1 MNYRTKELYK
11 LSVSVIFILLATFF
25 IHHIYTE
32 AKEVESPRKVILVK
46 DYRWQSGGIG
56 REGIL
61 EEITLQNKGNLD
73 YKNIEIEADFYTVN
87 DIPLGSLRATIHET
101 LPAGSEKTFYR
112 VNFGIMHSDLQKAT
126 IRVVDAEPTT
136 PEKTPSG
143 IARNSIVVR
152 EWSWTGGQYATEG
165 ILKEITLENKSENH
179 YKDIK
184 LQIEYLGRSIPKLGP
199 TMVVIHDVL
208 PARST
213 RTFYDVN
220 VGFRHPNASRAI
232 ITVAD
237 AKEITTKE
245 LKYRIAEKMTEGKNK
260 RTAGEIQPGLS
271 QKVETPDESQRKPS
285 LAERYREKLGQSTKT
300 QDGKERASEEKPLTQ
315 KPGEHSEKEVA
326 LEKGPGEIT
335 EPQKQDT
342 EEKEASKIVET
353 PFKKTDEEA
362 FPKADIVVKGF
373 KLQSGITGTMGVFQ
387 EIILENKSTIPYT
400 NIELSVD
407 FYSRTDKRPLG
418 SSKIKINDV
427 LPPNSEKVFK
437 NISIG
442 FLNFIPEEVEVRVL
456 NAKRL

>member
-1 MNYRTKELYK
+1 MNYKTKELYK
-11 LSVSVIFILLATFF
+11 LSVSAVLILLAAFF

-46 DYRWQSGGIG
+46 EYRWQSGGIG

-73 YKNIEIEADFYTVN
+73 YKNIELEADFYTVN
-87 DIPLGSLRATIHET
+87 DIPLGSLRATIHDT

-126 IRVVDAEPTT
+126 VRVVDAEPTAQ
-136 PEKTPSG
+136 EKTPSG

-213 RTFYDVN
+213 RTFYDIN

-245 LKYRIAEKMTEGKNK
+245 LRYRIAEKMAEGKNK
-260 RTAGEIQPGLS
+260 GAAGELQSRLS
-271 QKVETPDESQRKPS
+271 QKVETPDESRRKPS
-285 LAERYREKLGQSTKT
+285 LAERYREKLEQSTKT
-300 QDGKERASEEKPLTQ
+300 QNRKEKVSEEKTLPQ
-315 KPGEHSEKEVA
+315 RSGEHSEKELA
-326 LEKGPGEIT
+326 LEKGPEIT
-335 EPQKQDT
+335 ESQKQDT
-342 EEKEASKIVET
+342 EEKGVSNILET

-373 KLQSGITGTMGVFQ
+373 KLQSGIAGTMGVFQ

-427 LPPNSEKVFK
+427 LPPNSEKIFK

-442 FLNFIPEEVEVRVL
+442 FLNFIPEEVEIRVL